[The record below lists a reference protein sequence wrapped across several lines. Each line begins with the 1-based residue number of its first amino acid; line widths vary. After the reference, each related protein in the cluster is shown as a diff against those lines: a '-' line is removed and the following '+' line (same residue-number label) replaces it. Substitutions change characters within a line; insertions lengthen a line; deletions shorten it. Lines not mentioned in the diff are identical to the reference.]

1 MVFKVNAVELD
12 RDDAGVRWDGFQFL
26 LVGLMLMVLT
36 GCQAIS
42 QHKSS
47 QSGKTGRPMPPPR
60 AYVVVETNP
69 EDVQNGS
76 ESEEDGLGE
85 GTAPEHKDGEESDSS
100 GSNAESQAPEN
111 SLGSDDESL

>member
-1 MVFKVNAVELD
+1 MAFKVNAVELD
-12 RDDAGVRWDGFQFL
+12 RDDAGVWWDGFKFL
-26 LVGLMLMVLT
+26 LVGLMLVVLT

-47 QSGKTGRPMPPPR
+47 QSGKTRPPMPPPR

-76 ESEEDGLGE
+76 ESEDGGPGE
-85 GTAPEHKDGEESDSS
+85 GTVPENTDVEKMDDS
-100 GSNAESQAPEN
+100 GSNEGSGAREN
-111 SLGSDDESL
+111 SLGSEDESL